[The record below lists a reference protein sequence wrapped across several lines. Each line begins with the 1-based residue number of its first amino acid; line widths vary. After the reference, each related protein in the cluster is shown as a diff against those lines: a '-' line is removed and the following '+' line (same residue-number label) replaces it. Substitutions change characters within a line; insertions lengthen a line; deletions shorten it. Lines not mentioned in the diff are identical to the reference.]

1 MGSLYSVGMGD
12 STVSA
17 LAGAIGQIA
26 AGDISGING
35 QGAGN
40 LVIMAANNAGISI
53 ADALADGLDESS
65 TNRLMEAMVDYL
77 GDIYDETKD
86 SRVVQQ
92 QYAKVFGLNA
102 SDLKAAANLR
112 GSVGNI
118 SGNNLNYNGM
128 LAQLNNM
135 AGSMYARTSLGE
147 LSSNAFANAMYSIA
161 GSVANSPTLY
171 GMYKGAS
178 LLDLVAGGIAIP
190 AFSVMGNMVDLETTV
205 ADLMRAGALG
215 GGILSAIGGMA
226 AAGNGGGVSGR
237 GMLAA
242 MGVGSGINT
251 VSRGTG
257 EGLLTTALSTS
268 ESGTIASNSSSEDI
282 QDKTMN
288 DANEDANKT
297 LAEKQDES
305 SETKLSTVD
314 EHVVEI
320 AEILRSVLSSSGAQS
335 LSVKMTQETIDDLSR
350 AMTLGI

>member
-112 GSVGNI
+112 GSIGNI

-128 LAQLNNM
+128 LTQLNNM

-190 AFSVMGNMVDLETTV
+190 AFSVMGNMVD
-205 ADLMRAGALG
+205 
-215 GGILSAIGGMA
+215 
-226 AAGNGGGVSGR
+226 
-237 GMLAA
+237 
-242 MGVGSGINT
+242 
-251 VSRGTG
+251 
-257 EGLLTTALSTS
+257 
-268 ESGTIASNSSSEDI
+268 
-282 QDKTMN
+282 
-288 DANEDANKT
+288 
-297 LAEKQDES
+297 
-305 SETKLSTVD
+305 
-314 EHVVEI
+314 
-320 AEILRSVLSSSGAQS
+320 
-335 LSVKMTQETIDDLSR
+335 
-350 AMTLGI
+350 